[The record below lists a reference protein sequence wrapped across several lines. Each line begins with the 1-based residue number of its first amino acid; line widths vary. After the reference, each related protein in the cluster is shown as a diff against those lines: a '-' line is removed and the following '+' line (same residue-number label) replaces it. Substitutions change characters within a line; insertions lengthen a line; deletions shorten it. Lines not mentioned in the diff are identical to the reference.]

1 MRQVIVFMVYL
12 LLEQINLITLV
23 LLMIWIDEGPSIKA
37 LAGYQKKME
46 GCCHLMKM
54 YSNGKSEVTSN
65 II

>member
-1 MRQVIVFMVYL
+1 MRQVIVFRVYL

-23 LLMIWIDEGPSIKA
+23 LLMIWIEGGPNMKV

-46 GCCHLMKM
+46 ECCHLMKM
-54 YSNGKSEVTSN
+54 LNMVRPEVTSN

>member
-54 YSNGKSEVTSN
+54 
-65 II
+65 

>member
-1 MRQVIVFMVYL
+1 PLDLNPVDATGYRVYGYL

-23 LLMIWIDEGPSIKA
+23 LLMIWFDEGPSIKA

-54 YSNGKSEVTSN
+54 
-65 II
+65 